1 MRRHL
6 LPLLLAG
13 LMATPA
19 LADEDRPDHFSGKP
33 AETMAQAVTNAA
45 EANHELAE
53 LLDGELSDA
62 DLAEVHRLSYT
73 MENALARI
81 HEEVYQLEGTL
92 EEVHQGS
99 EGFDRERVRTNGEAY
114 LEGMAPLVE

>member
-1 MRRHL
+1 MIQRL

-13 LMATPA
+13 LLSTPA
-19 LADEDRPDHFSGKP
+19 LADENQPEHFSGKP
-33 AETMAQAVTNAA
+33 AGTMSEAVANAS
-45 EANHELAE
+45 EANQELAE

-62 DLAEVHRLSYT
+62 DMAEVHRLSYT

-92 EEVHQGS
+92 EEVHLGS
-99 EGFDRERVRTNGEAY
+99 EAFDRERVRTNGEAY
-114 LEGMAPLVE
+114 LEGMAPLLD